1 MVLEMKRALEE
12 LKSGGAQGYRRLY
25 DATYEEVYCRAILI
39 IQQED
44 HALEF
49 IKDFYKELF
58 GVLDEADEAG
68 DTERWFLYRY
78 YQKLRKHYHRLLE
91 KLPKAESDGVKTLA
105 EIPST
110 FPLLHRIMLV
120 MAFKDDFT
128 AAEISEIYGLAEDKI
143 QSELQKLQKLLPS
156 ITKDQPDSV
165 EAYLGNWKVLLLGA
179 SRQITNIGP
188 DSWVDTVY
196 AEAAKAAGIPSAGQ
210 KTDNFEYFVADPE
223 PEPDPPKKKKVIPIV
238 QEEPEEDEDED
249 EEYDEDEDE
258 DEEYDEDEDDEE
270 YDDEDEDDD
279 DRYDWDMEDDGRKMI
294 ILGIVLA
301 VIIVAIVGI
310 VAFRILGKDDGG
322 EKDQTQTEQDEDGD
336 GNKLIVKGGEDGLD
350 EEEPEEPPVED
361 EPEEPP
367 VEEEP
372 EEPEALIMRVSGN
385 TINIR
390 AESNTSSNIVTK
402 VKKDEKVEILG
413 DPAGEWV
420 QVRCIEQNNEE
431 GYMMSQYLSNIE

>member
-12 LKSGGAQGYRRLY
+12 HKSGSVQGYRRLY

-44 HALEF
+44 YALEF
-49 IKDFYKELF
+49 IKDFYKEIF
-58 GVLDEADEAG
+58 GVLDEADTAQ
-68 DTERWFLYRY
+68 DTERWFLHRY
-78 YQKLRKHYHRLLE
+78 YQKLRKHYHRLLD
-91 KLPKAESDGVKTLA
+91 KLPKAESDGGKTLA
-105 EIPST
+105 EIPSA

-128 AAEISEIYGLAEDKI
+128 AAEISEIYGLPEDKI
-143 QSELQKLQKLLPS
+143 QSELQKLEKLFPS

-165 EAYLGNWKVLLLGA
+165 EAYLGSWKVLLLGA

-188 DSWVDTVY
+188 ESWVDSVY
-196 AEAAKAAGIPSAGQ
+196 EEAAKAAGIPAAGQ
-210 KTDNFEYFVADPE
+210 KADNFDYFIADPE
-223 PEPDPPKKKKVIPIV
+223 PEPERPKKKKVIPIV
-238 QEEPEEDEDED
+238 QEEPEEEEEEDVTDEDDGYED
-249 EEYDEDEDE
+249 EEYE
-258 DEEYDEDEDDEE
+258 DEEEDDEE

-279 DRYDWDMEDDGRKMI
+279 RYDWDMEDDGKKMI

-301 VIIVAIVGI
+301 VIIVAIIGI
-310 VAFRILGKDDGG
+310 VAFRVLGNDGDD
-322 EKDQTQTEQDEDGD
+322 EKDQTQTEQEEDGD

-350 EEEPEEPPVED
+350 EEEPEAPPVEE
-361 EPEEPP
+361 EPEEQP
-367 VEEEP
+367 EEEP
-372 EEPEALIMRVSGN
+372 EEPEALVMRVSGN

-390 AESNTSSNIVTK
+390 SESNTSSDIVTK
-402 VKKDEKVEILG
+402 VKKDEKVEVLG